1 MAKIVQFFSVLCL
14 SVLIMLPGKTFADDN
29 ALDFNKISQQLGT
42 LEQNLQN
49 GNFSLQNIDEH
60 TNFLYET
67 SKNIAAFK
75 QDNERDARFV
85 QKQLDA
91 LGEEPTDGTQE
102 LKVIADKRTEFKNEL
117 SILKGRIAE
126 ADILQVKIDELNLLI
141 LSARNQKLLG
151 NLVDKQAVLIEPKNF
166 IGAVKDLIQFLWDIA
181 VSPAEWYK
189 GLDTSD
195 KGAVLTYLIPI
206 IIILIAAFWL
216 GLFLRRL
223 IMKNWGY
230 RAEVENPRYG
240 QKIMAAVFVAVAY
253 GVIPALIIGG
263 FLAWM
268 IGSQIFSGSF
278 LGIVLS
284 SFLTYLLG
292 VILARAV
299 ARVTFAPYNEKWRLI
314 NVPTPKAIGIV
325 HALYLSIVLI
335 GAVSLL
341 EALAAYAEY
350 SQDLVNF
357 LTVISCAVKTFCI
370 ILLVSTVFREEEKP
384 TESERSS
391 EDDETESDEDSGL
404 STSLKII
411 FFSSVITI
419 STFGISLFGYPGLS
433 AFILNRY
440 MATAVIFGLFFIVH
454 RLISELLKRIFL
466 MSFWVKSFKLR
477 RKLLAKIDFGLS
489 LVLTPLL
496 ALFFI
501 FILLN
506 LWGLSGDVILHAVKK
521 LLFGFDVGGVRISL
535 IAIILGIA
543 VFFGSLALVKVVKNN
558 LTNNVFAKLDIDDGI
573 KHSLSSG
580 VSFVGFVIATLLS
593 IIVMGGNLTSLA
605 VIAGALSVGIGFGLQ
620 NIVNNFVSGII
631 ILFERPFKVGDWV
644 IFNGEEGQIKQI
656 NIRSTELETF
666 KKTSVIIPN
675 ATLISSALTNLTH
688 GNNWTRQS
696 ITVGVAYG
704 TDVNRVSEIL
714 LECARANKKVLKT
727 PAPYVLFQNFGASAL
742 EFELRC
748 YSSNIWAGWV
758 IPSELRYEINRRFI
772 EEGIEI
778 PFQQIVIHQGSKVA
792 EETESQFYAAK
803 KAKKTAS
810 EQAK

>member
-1 MAKIVQFFSVLCL
+1 
-14 SVLIMLPGKTFADDN
+14 MLPGKTFADDN

-181 VSPAEWYK
+181 ISPAEWYK

-195 KGAVLTYLIPI
+195 KGAVLTSLIPI

-341 EALAAYAEY
+341 EAVAAYAEY

-357 LTVISCAVKTFCI
+357 LVVISCAVKTFCI

-535 IAIILGIA
+535 IAIILGIV

-748 YSSNIWAGWV
+748 YSNNIWAGWV

-803 KAKKTAS
+803 KTKKTAS

>member
-1 MAKIVQFFSVLCL
+1 
-14 SVLIMLPGKTFADDN
+14 
-29 ALDFNKISQQLGT
+29 
-42 LEQNLQN
+42 
-49 GNFSLQNIDEH
+49 
-60 TNFLYET
+60 
-67 SKNIAAFK
+67 
-75 QDNERDARFV
+75 
-85 QKQLDA
+85 
-91 LGEEPTDGTQE
+91 
-102 LKVIADKRTEFKNEL
+102 
-117 SILKGRIAE
+117 
-126 ADILQVKIDELNLLI
+126 
-141 LSARNQKLLG
+141 
-151 NLVDKQAVLIEPKNF
+151 
-166 IGAVKDLIQFLWDIA
+166 
-181 VSPAEWYK
+181 
-189 GLDTSD
+189 
-195 KGAVLTYLIPI
+195 
-206 IIILIAAFWL
+206 
-216 GLFLRRL
+216 
-223 IMKNWGY
+223 MKNWGY

-253 GVIPALIIGG
+253 GVIPALIIGA

-278 LGIVLS
+278 LGIFLS

-314 NVPTPKAIGIV
+314 SVSTPKAIGIV

-384 TESERSS
+384 AETERNS
-391 EDDETESDEDSGL
+391 EDDETESDEDTGL
-404 STSLKII
+404 TTSLKII

-440 MATAVIFGLFFIVH
+440 IATAVILGLFFIVH

-580 VSFVGFVIATLLS
+580 VSFVGFIIATLLA

-644 IFNGEEGQIKQI
+644 VFNGEEGQIKQI